1 MATTTHAPVR
11 KVTAG
16 ALSGAI
22 VTLVIW
28 MLNTYVPMFN
38 RRPIPAEITGTLTT
52 IVSFMIS
59 YAVPPGRDETVI
71 EDEQG
76 RTLSATAE

>member
-1 MATTTHAPVR
+1 MANTTYAPVR

-16 ALSGAI
+16 ALSSAI

-28 MLNTYVPMFN
+28 MLNTYVSPFD
-38 RRPIPAEITGTLTT
+38 RRPIPAEIAGTLTT

-59 YAVPPGRDETVI
+59 YAVPPGRDETVV

-76 RTLSATAE
+76 RTLSATE